1 MTKLM
6 DYLPDYYQGVREMDR
21 LLNGEQLTLDE
32 LETFVRQFLS
42 NQFVTTADETGV
54 KLMESELSIIPNS
67 TDTLQQRKNVIL
79 LRLLPPAAITWPY
92 FKQLIQNLN
101 IPIDLQRD
109 VIKQTVSAMFYN
121 RLPTSTE
128 IKQLQYIFN
137 TLIPANMV
145 TKLFT
150 PTETQVSFKQ
160 YYGIATVIQV
170 ETVVNAKG
178 AN

>member
-21 LLNGEQLTLDE
+21 LLSGEQLTLDE

-54 KLMESELSIIPNS
+54 NLMESELSIVPNS

-109 VIKQTVSAMFYN
+109 VIKQTVSAMFE
-121 RLPTSTE
+121 RLPTSAE
-128 IKQLQYIFN
+128 VKQLQYIFN

-150 PTETQVSFKQ
+150 PVETQVSFKQ
-160 YYGIATVIQV
+160 YYGTATVIQV

>member
-1 MTKLM
+1 M
-6 DYLPDYYQGVREMDR
+6 
-21 LLNGEQLTLDE
+21 
-32 LETFVRQFLS
+32 
-42 NQFVTTADETGV
+42 
-54 KLMESELSIIPNS
+54 
-67 TDTLQQRKNVIL
+67 